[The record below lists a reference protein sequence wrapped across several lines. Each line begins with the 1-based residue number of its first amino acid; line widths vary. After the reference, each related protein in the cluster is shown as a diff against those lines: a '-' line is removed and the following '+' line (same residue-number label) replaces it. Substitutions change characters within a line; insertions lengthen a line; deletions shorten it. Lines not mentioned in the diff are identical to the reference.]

1 MAPVHLGPSHQGKT
15 KADVVVLEVSMV
27 SDNEPRVGEKHDQ
40 GQGQG
45 DQAENMKKAGR
56 RIRRSA
62 AIRHPAAVDPGCDH
76 AQHPAVVS
84 ER

>member
-1 MAPVHLGPSHQGKT
+1 
-15 KADVVVLEVSMV
+15 MV

-62 AIRHPAAVDPGCDH
+62 AITESLIISLCSSMSVTQLLLTRAAAMPTT
-76 AQHPAVVS
+76 QLW
-84 ER
+84 